1 MSRDVSQSVVRR
13 DTRRAREYLEQAG
26 KELGI
31 GEPTMPARV
40 RAGIISVFEGELGD
54 GMHAYT
60 VNLLGGA
67 VMNPTGERLTG
78 CVSIGGELDVG
89 TRINV
94 QEGVRGE
101 RPLLIGTGQGAGAG
115 GGDDPNWDFNAW
127 LNNPAAV

>member
-54 GMHAYT
+54 GMYAYT

-115 GGDDPNWDFNAW
+115 VATILIGTSTPG
-127 LNNPAAV
+127 